1 MALLCKHTGLAHPL
15 RSLSQPT
22 LRSGL
27 DCRPPAWS
35 WEMHV
40 EGKPGIRCL
49 GAPGSMDGLPTYQ
62 RWREGRE
69 PHWWAELRARPPPKP
84 APPTLTPEMKAQVD
98 GVLGQ
103 LRAVMAKNKNRII
116 DTFLAFDANNS
127 GTIDRNEFRE
137 AVLTLGVVAHKAA
150 LDALFDRI
158 DADRGGSIDYREL
171 DRQLGIRTQAE
182 YSWSVARNN
191 RPVAPGLRPF
201 SASTSSLHRDY
212 EQTMA
217 DRVASVR
224 KLRAQSAGRRPV
236 TAFERRLRVLVVRQT
251 QESMSQAMLAT
262 QRKERLTG
270 VSNGSSADLLFGPR

>member
-1 MALLCKHTGLAHPL
+1 
-15 RSLSQPT
+15 
-22 LRSGL
+22 
-27 DCRPPAWS
+27 
-35 WEMHV
+35 
-40 EGKPGIRCL
+40 
-49 GAPGSMDGLPTYQ
+49 
-62 RWREGRE
+62 
-69 PHWWAELRARPPPKP
+69 
-84 APPTLTPEMKAQVD
+84 MKAQVD

-150 LDALFDRI
+150 LDALFDKI

-171 DRQLGIRTQAE
+171 DRQLGIRTQTE

-191 RPVAPGLRPF
+191 RPVGPGMRPF

-212 EQTMA
+212 EQVMA

-224 KLRAQSAGRRPV
+224 ILRAQSAGRRPQRACSAVSDARLAPPARLLVCTAV
-236 TAFERRLRVLVVRQT
+236 TRSHLMRARECMCMHAR
-251 QESMSQAMLAT
+251 A
-262 QRKERLTG
+262 
-270 VSNGSSADLLFGPR
+270 

>member
-1 MALLCKHTGLAHPL
+1 
-15 RSLSQPT
+15 
-22 LRSGL
+22 
-27 DCRPPAWS
+27 
-35 WEMHV
+35 MHV
-40 EGKPGIRCL
+40 EGKPAIRCL
-49 GAPGSMDGLPTYQ
+49 GAPSSMDGLPTYQ

-69 PHWWAELRARPPPKP
+69 PHWWAELKARPPPKP

-150 LDALFDRI
+150 LDALFDKI

-171 DRQLGIRTQAE
+171 DRQLGIRTQTE

-191 RPVAPGLRPF
+191 RPVGPGMRPF

-212 EQTMA
+212 EQVMA
-217 DRVASVR
+217 NRVASVR
-224 KLRAQSAGRRPV
+224 ILRAQSAGRRPV
-236 TAFERRLRVLVVRQT
+236 TAFERRLRVLVERQM
-251 QESMSQAMLAT
+251 QESMSQAMLAI

-270 VSNGSSADLLFGPR
+270 VSNGISADLLFGPR